1 MSIKFLT
8 GSPDSVQEDNE
19 KGTVLPTKDET
30 ISFLTGFANAV
41 SQGLTFGTAD
51 ELAGFGAQFFGGDK
65 DKTIKAIRDNLQQF
79 RDDSPFIAY
88 TTEIA
93 ASIPS
98 AAVGGAALTATR
110 LTSPVLK
117 AGIMGA
123 GYGAGAAEGSLPER
137 LPEAVAGGV
146 LGAGLQRVSPA
157 ISERAKQLMGKGVPV
172 TIGQALGG
180 GYKTFEEA
188 VSGIPIAG
196 GIVKSAQQKAVETFN
211 PVVMN
216 EALKPIGKQI
226 PLTVTG
232 SEAFKRAIDAIGD
245 SYKEALGGAG
255 VTFTKTTDEL
265 VANYGSELNPTE
277 LKKLKNLIDKQLMPR
292 IENGKLTGEKF
303 KQAQSALRDE
313 AYKASTSGE
322 YYIQDL
328 GSALNGVVFDIT
340 SELAKQKPVA
350 AQKLAQADEAYS
362 KIVPVR
368 RAVTK
373 AEATEGV
380 FSPAQLGTAVTQE
393 GKRQATRM
401 ARGELAMQPIARTG
415 RQILGKDLP
424 DSGTATRNVAANMAL
439 GFAGGGIGFGVPL
452 EGALLGAGLSGI
464 YTPLGQR
471 AMRNIAIPYGGA
483 TMRSPTVA
491 GLLAQS
497 DMIPSAQAS
506 DMPLRITIRP
516 EGSQYLLTD

>member
-8 GSPDSVQEDNE
+8 GSPDSVEEDNE
-19 KGTVLPTKDET
+19 RGTVLPTKDET

-79 RDDSPFIAY
+79 REDSPFIAY
-88 TTEIA
+88 GTEIA

-98 AAVGGAALTATR
+98 AAVGGAALTAAR
-110 LTSPVLK
+110 LASPVLK

-123 GYGAGAAEGSLPER
+123 GYGTGAAEGSLPER

-146 LGAGLQRVSPA
+146 LGAGLQKVSPV
-157 ISERAKQLMGKGVPV
+157 ISDRAKQLMGKGVPV

-188 VSGIPIAG
+188 MSGIPIAG
-196 GIVKSAQQKAVETFN
+196 GVVKSAQQKAVETFN

-245 SYKEALGGAG
+245 SYKEALGGVG

-265 VANYGSELNPTE
+265 VAKYGSELNPPE

-313 AYKASTSGE
+313 AYKASTSSE

-393 GKRQATRM
+393 GRRQATRM

-439 GFAGGGIGFGVPL
+439 GLAGGTVSGMPL
-452 EGALLGAGLSGI
+452 EGALLGAGLSSI
-464 YTPLGQR
+464 YTPLGQQ

-483 TMRSPTVA
+483 TMRSPAVA

-506 DMPLRITIRP
+506 DMPQRITVRP

>member
-1 MSIKFLT
+1 MSVKFLT
-8 GSPDSVQEDNE
+8 GSDDEKNNLSE
-19 KGTVLPTKDET
+19 KGTILPTKDET

-51 ELAGFGAQFFGGDK
+51 ELIGFGAQFFGGDK
-65 DKTIKAIRDNLQQF
+65 DKTTKAIRDNLQSF
-79 RDDSPFIAY
+79 REESPFIAY
-88 TTEIA
+88 GSEIL

-98 AAVGGAALTATR
+98 AVVGGGALQAAR
-110 LTSPVLK
+110 IGSPLVK

-123 GYGAGAAEGSLPER
+123 GYGAGSAEGSLPER

-146 LGAGLQRVSPA
+146 LGAGFQKVAPT
-157 ISERAKQLMGKGVPV
+157 ISDRAKQLMSKGVPV

-188 VSGIPIAG
+188 ISGIPIAG
-196 GIVKSAQQKAVETFN
+196 GVVKSAQQKAVETFN

-216 EALKPIGKQI
+216 EALKPIGKKI

-245 SYKEALGGAG
+245 SYEEALGGIG
-255 VTFTKTTDEL
+255 VEFSKTTDEL
-265 VANYGSELNPTE
+265 VSKYGSQLNAPE
-277 LKKLKNLIDKQLMPR
+277 LKKLRNLIDKELIPR
-292 IENGKLTGEKF
+292 IENGKLTGENF
-303 KQAQSALRDE
+303 KKAQSSLRDA
-313 AYKASTSGE
+313 AYKASTSGD
-322 YYIQDL
+322 YYVEDL
-328 GSALNGVVFDIT
+328 GSALNSVVFDIT
-340 SELAKQKPVA
+340 AELAKQKPVA
-350 AQKLAQADEAYS
+350 AKKLALADEAYS
-362 KIVPVR
+362 KIVPIR

-373 AEATEGV
+373 AEASEGV
-380 FSPAQLGTAVTQE
+380 FTPAQLGTSVSQE
-393 GKRQATRM
+393 GRRQATKM

-415 RQILGKDLP
+415 RDILGANLP

-439 GFAGGGIGFGVPL
+439 GLAGGTGFGMPL
-452 EGALLGAGLSGI
+452 EGALLGGALSSV
-464 YTPLGQR
+464 YTPLGQQ
-471 AMRNIAIPYGGA
+471 AMRSAIVPFTGA
-483 TMRSPTVA
+483 TMRSPAVA

-506 DMPLRITIRP
+506 DMITIRP